1 MALITEQNRRW
12 WALGALSASL
22 FMIMLDN
29 TVVSVA
35 LPSIQQDLGTSLS
48 QLEWVINAYAMVFA
62 VVLLTGGKLAD
73 YLGRRRIFIVGLL
86 IFIASSLAC
95 GLSSS
100 GDALIAAR
108 AVQGVGAALMLPAT
122 LSIITAT
129 FPVKERGLA
138 IGIWSGVSGVALAI
152 GPLVGGLLAQHAGW
166 QWIFYI
172 NIPVGIAGVFAS
184 LWLVQE
190 SRDTSADQRL
200 DFPGLLLSGAGVFLI
215 TFGLTEANNYGWGSA
230 TIILCFVGAAIAL
243 GLFVFVELRQR
254 RPVLDLSLF
263 RNPTFTAGN
272 IGGMLMFLALFG
284 QIFFSSLYLQAVLGY
299 SAVQAGSTFL
309 VATGCVAFTAPISG
323 ILSDKI
329 GARLPTSIGMVTYG
343 IGMLGLST
351 MDFNSGFWN
360 LFPWLLIGGLGFGLI
375 VPAITAAVLGSVPVD
390 QGGVAS
396 GAMQSFRQLG
406 GGLGVAVMGAIVA
419 ANVGSLHPGTLQYA
433 REFVPG
439 YQNAMLL
446 GGIVSFASAVLA
458 FAFIRKHQPVEAH
471 EPAGIGI

>member
-35 LPSIQQDLGTSLS
+35 LPSIQKDLGTSLS

-62 VVLLTGGKLAD
+62 VLLVTGGKLAD
-73 YLGRRRIFIVGLL
+73 FLGRRKIFVIGLL
-86 IFIASSLAC
+86 IFIGSSLAC
-95 GLSSS
+95 GLSGT
-100 GDALIAAR
+100 GDQLIAAR

-166 QWIFYI
+166 QWIFYV
-172 NIPVGIAGVFAS
+172 NLPVGIIGVFATF
-184 LWLVQE
+184 WLVRE
-190 SRDTSADQRL
+190 SRDMSADQRL
-200 DFPGLLLSGAGVFLI
+200 DFPGLLLSGAGVFLL
-215 TFGLTEANNYGWGSA
+215 TYGLTEANNKGWGSA
-230 TIILCFVGAAIAL
+230 TIILCFVGGAL
-243 GLFVFVELRQR
+243 ALALFVLVELRVR
-254 RPVLDLSLF
+254 RPAFDLKLF
-263 RNPTFTAGN
+263 RNPTFAAGN

-284 QIFFSSLYLQAVLGY
+284 QIFFSSLYLQAVLRY
-299 SAVQAGSTFL
+299 SAVQAGATFL
-309 VATGCVAFTAPISG
+309 VATGCVAFSAPISG
-323 ILSDKI
+323 ILADKI
-329 GARLPTSIGMVTYG
+329 GARIPTAVGMAVYG

-351 MDFNSGFWN
+351 MDVTSKFWD
-360 LFPWLLIGGLGFGLI
+360 LFPWLFIGGLGFGLI
-375 VPAITAAVLGSVPVD
+375 IPAITAAVLGSVPVD

-396 GAMQSFRQLG
+396 GVMQSFRQLG

-419 ANVGSLHPGTLQYA
+419 SNVGDLSPGTVRYA
-433 REFVPG
+433 LNFVPG
-439 YQNAMLL
+439 YQDAMLL
-446 GGIVSFASAVLA
+446 GAIVSFVSAIMCV
-458 FAFIRKHQPVEAH
+458 AFIRKHEHAEAH
-471 EPAGIGI
+471 EPAGMGI